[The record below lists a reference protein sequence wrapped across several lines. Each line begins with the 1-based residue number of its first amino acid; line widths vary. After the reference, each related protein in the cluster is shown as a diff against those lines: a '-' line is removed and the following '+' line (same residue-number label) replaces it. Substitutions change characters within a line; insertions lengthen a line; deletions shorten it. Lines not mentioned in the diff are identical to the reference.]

1 MLCRQ
6 VDSNRSMSGRLG
18 SLSKSLSQVLSLPAT
33 DRRDR
38 DVGKLAAADSA
49 AAAGV
54 ALAVAVNAMGTA
66 VAVDD
71 SGLPPHS
78 VAVALPAM

>member
-6 VDSNRSMSGRLG
+6 ADSNRSMSGRLG
-18 SLSKSLSQVLSLPAT
+18 SLSKSLSQVLSLPTT

-54 ALAVAVNAMGTA
+54 ALAVNAMGTA

>member
-1 MLCRQ
+1 
-6 VDSNRSMSGRLG
+6 MSGRLG